1 MTEEIDSEKETLEHV
16 TEDKAILEDDKS
28 YYDGKIIKT
37 SSNANWIDVDT
48 YQYLRHGPIK
58 DIEFSNNYLKATIVK
73 LKFKFPFYGHSLD
86 KVIIATG
93 GFLYVG
99 SLLNPLITKA
109 QYIAPLMANFD
120 PNLNPNRSSIIYV
133 DNSTHFICT
142 WERLMLKDQVESKI
156 LNLNIKKNEL
166 FLK

>member
-1 MTEEIDSEKETLEHV
+1 M
-16 TEDKAILEDDKS
+16 EDDKN
-28 YYDGKIIKT
+28 YYERKIIKS
-37 SSNANWIDVDT
+37 SSNKNWIEVDSF
-48 YQYLRHGPIK
+48 QFLGDGPIK

-86 KVIIATG
+86 KIIIATG

-120 PNLNPNRSSIIYV
+120 PNLNTNHSGIIYV

-142 WERLMLKDQVESKI
+142 WEKLMLRDQIESKY
-156 LNLNIKKNEL
+156 LQEKQSFSVKTLK
-166 FLK
+166 FL

>member
-1 MTEEIDSEKETLEHV
+1 MPDGLSETPETTTSPSEQLIM
-16 TEDKAILEDDKS
+16 EDKKN
-28 YYDGKIIKT
+28 YYEGKIFKST
-37 SSNANWIDVDT
+37 NFKWIEVDSFDF
-48 YQYLRHGPIK
+48 LRHGPIK
-58 DIEFSNNYLKATIVK
+58 DIEFSHNYLKATIVK

-86 KVIIATG
+86 KIIIATG

-120 PNLNPNRSSIIYV
+120 PNLNANRSSIIYV

-142 WERLMLKDQVESKI
+142 WERLMLRDQIDSI
-156 LNLNIKKNEL
+156 
-166 FLK
+166 